1 MSWLFLAI
9 AILLEISG
17 TACMKLSE
25 SFSRLW
31 PSLALM
37 ICYVLSSV
45 FMTLSLRTI
54 PLGVAYA
61 IWSGV
66 GTALAVAIGVALFGE
81 QVTPMKLVSA
91 GLIVIGVIGLRI
103 F

>member
-9 AILLEISG
+9 AILLEIVG
-17 TACMKLSE
+17 TACMKFSE
-25 SFSRLW
+25 SFTRLV
-31 PSLALM
+31 PSVALM

-66 GTALAVAIGVALFGE
+66 GTALAVGIGVVLFGE
-81 QVTPMKLVSA
+81 QITPMKFISA
-91 GLIVIGVIGLRI
+91 GFIIIGVIGLRLA
-103 F
+103 